1 MTIVFTSVTPQMI
14 CMTADRAVTRIVNQQ
29 FREYDTGPKLF
40 PFPGIGCVT
49 TWGARDHNRIR
60 EHLEEQRLAA
70 GEHNV
75 NDLAAIV
82 DGFLRKTYRPHT
94 YPLDDVGYHVAG
106 FDNEQ
111 QPRLY
116 HIFWGFNRPKN
127 PRQKHRHYQ
136 KQPHSYEGWPLPL
149 FLYNGR
155 NDIADRVVRSLL
167 YEMREV
173 DVANQNFS
181 YSATIVRFGDLV
193 ARFAAELTQEV
204 GPPFETAIISPNN
217 QIEVM
222 TNNSYGPLDDER
234 IALTLRLLGIPQ
246 RIAQEPQANRQV
258 EIIDPVFRNPVDPPT
273 APSGIRYAPYTGGT
287 VTPGTALDDSIPPLR
302 GGTISPSDLR
312 G

>member
-1 MTIVFTSVTPQMI
+1 VTIVFTSVTPHMI
-14 CMTADRAVTRIVNQQ
+14 CMTADRAVTKIVNQQ

-40 PFPGIGCVT
+40 PLPGIGCVA

-75 NDLAAIV
+75 NDLATIV
-82 DGFLRKTYRPHT
+82 DGFLRKTYRPHA

-127 PRQKHRHYQ
+127 PRQKHRRYQ
-136 KQPHSYEGWPLPL
+136 KQLHLHEGWLLPL

-155 NDIADRVVRSLL
+155 NDIADRMVRSLL
-167 YEMREV
+167 HEMREA
-173 DVANQNFS
+173 DVANQDFS
-181 YSATIVRFGDLV
+181 YSATVVRFGDLV

-204 GPPFETAIISPNN
+204 GPPFETAIISPAN

-222 TNNSYGPLDDER
+222 TNNSYSPLDDQL
-234 IALTLRLLGIPQ
+234 ITLMLRLLGILQ
-246 RIAQEPQANRQV
+246 RIAPEPQANRLV
-258 EIIDPVFRNPVDPPT
+258 GVIDPVFRNPETPLT
-273 APSGIRYAPYTGGT
+273 TPSGIRTSAT
-287 VTPGTALDDSIPPLR
+287 S
-302 GGTISPSDLR
+302 
-312 G
+312 